1 LHLSCLFGTHFS
13 DEAYNLVDRNFLR
26 LCRVNLIKEG
36 LELSLLA
43 VVWHKQ
49 QLVESLGEL
58 QKGHQRVVI

>member
-13 DEAYNLVDRNFLR
+13 DEAYNLVDGNFLR
-26 LCRVNLIKEG
+26 LSRVYLVKEG

-49 QLVESLGEL
+49 QLVESLGKL
-58 QKGHQRVVI
+58 KKGHHRVVI